1 MDELCALLVGRTT
14 RLRELH
20 LPVVSNTA
28 LASVAQLGGLQQLR
42 ADRTKQFNRRGLQ
55 LLANIESPARV
66 SLQVRSKHTRPCR

>member
-14 RLRELH
+14 WLRELH

-42 ADRTKQFNRRGLQ
+42 ADRTKLFNRRGLQ
-55 LLANIESPARV
+55 LLPNVKSPARG
-66 SLQVRSKHTRPCR
+66 SLQVRSKHKRP